1 MQINDLTFEPY
12 ISAEKIQERIIQL
25 GIELNINFAEK
36 DPIFI
41 IVLNGA
47 FIFAADL
54 IRQFNGNCE
63 TIFTRIKSYT
73 GTISGEIQT
82 FNGINHNVKNRNII
96 FIEDIIDTGK
106 TIFHP
111 HQEIEKLEP
120 ASVTTI
126 TLLQKNIL
134 RPNLIKADLI
144 GFEIPDVF
152 VVGYGLDYEEKWDKI
167 PSILMLFMA
176 ITGAYLFLLPYIVK
190 SRRNKSLQA

>member
-1 MQINDLTFEPY
+1 MQIHDLEFVPY
-12 ISAEKIQERIIQL
+12 ISSEKIQERICEL
-25 GIELNINFAEK
+25 GIELNKKFVGK
-36 DPIFI
+36 DPVFI

-63 TIFTRIKSYT
+63 TLFTRIKSYT
-73 GTISGEIQT
+73 GTSSGEIQS
-82 FNGINHNVKNRNII
+82 FSGIDTNVKNRNII

-106 TIFHP
+106 TIFHL

-134 RPNLIKADLI
+134 RPNLIKGDLI

-152 VVGYGLDYEEKWDKI
+152 VVGYGLDYEEKGRNLDGIW
-167 PSILMLFMA
+167 A
-176 ITGAYLFLLPYIVK
+176 VVE
-190 SRRNKSLQA
+190 RREV

>member
-1 MQINDLTFEPY
+1 MQIHDLQFEPY
-12 ISAEKIQERIIQL
+12 ISSEKIQDRIVEL
-25 GIELNINFAEK
+25 GVELNNNFAEK
-36 DPIFI
+36 VPIFI

-54 IRQFNGNCE
+54 IRQFNGDCE

-82 FNGINHNVKNRNII
+82 FNGINHNVKDRNII

-106 TIFHP
+106 TIFHL

-152 VVGYGLDYEEKWDKI
+152 VVGYGLDYEEK
-167 PSILMLFMA
+167 
-176 ITGAYLFLLPYIVK
+176 G
-190 SRRNKSLQA
+190 RNLDGIWKVRT

>member
-1 MQINDLTFEPY
+1 MQIHDLQFEPY
-12 ISAEKIQERIIQL
+12 ISSEKIQERIIQL
-25 GIELNINFAEK
+25 GKELNNNFAEK

-54 IRQFNGNCE
+54 IRQFNGDCE

-82 FNGINHNVKNRNII
+82 FNGINHNVKNRHII
-96 FIEDIIDTGK
+96 FVEDIIDTGK
-106 TIFHP
+106 TIFHL

-152 VVGYGLDYEEKWDKI
+152 VVGYGLDYEEK
-167 PSILMLFMA
+167 
-176 ITGAYLFLLPYIVK
+176 G
-190 SRRNKSLQA
+190 RNLDGIWKVRA

>member
-1 MQINDLTFEPY
+1 MQIHDLQFEPY
-12 ISAEKIQERIIQL
+12 ISSEKIQERIIQL
-25 GIELNINFAEK
+25 GKELNNNFAEK

-47 FIFAADL
+47 FVFAADL
-54 IRQFNGNCE
+54 IRIFNGNCE

-82 FNGINHNVKNRNII
+82 FNGINHNVKNRHII
-96 FIEDIIDTGK
+96 FVEDIIDTGK
-106 TIFHP
+106 TIFHL

-152 VVGYGLDYEEKWDKI
+152 VVGYGLDYEEK
-167 PSILMLFMA
+167 
-176 ITGAYLFLLPYIVK
+176 G
-190 SRRNKSLQA
+190 RNLDGIWAVVV